1 MNNPNQGFPLAQA
14 QPAQP
19 AQPQAHPAPLPPAVP
34 LVPLPLPPAVPLVP
48 LPLPPAVPLV
58 PLPLRYGL
66 SAHHSSRQ
74 HYSFQRLGMR
84 TGVKVSSQGNFGT

>member
-34 LVPLPLPPAVPLVP
+34 LVPLPLPPA
-48 LPLPPAVPLV
+48 APLV

-84 TGVKVSSQGNFGT
+84 TGVPVSSQGNFGI